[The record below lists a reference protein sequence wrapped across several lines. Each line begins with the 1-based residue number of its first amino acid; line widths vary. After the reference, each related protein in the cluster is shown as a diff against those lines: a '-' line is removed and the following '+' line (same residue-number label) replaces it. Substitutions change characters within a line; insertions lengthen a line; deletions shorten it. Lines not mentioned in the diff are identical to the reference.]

1 MSIAT
6 EITRLQNAKASIK
19 TSIENKGVE
28 VPSATTL
35 DEYSELID
43 SIPTGGGDIDW
54 SAIGFDGMPQAIQD
68 GYDYAIEIM
77 ENWDPEA
84 TLQSKFLRD
93 YNLMFMP
100 PVDITKQSD
109 LSDMF
114 QYCTN
119 LMEIAEL
126 DYSQANYL
134 SYIFDGCSKLTII
147 SNFNTRGR
155 IDYAFHS
162 CTKLE
167 TISGNI
173 NTSDLERAFSGCSN
187 LKNIP
192 VIYTRNLGSDS
203 FRSAF
208 LNCTSLTDASLDN
221 ILQTCIN
228 ATSYKGTKTLAQ
240 LGITNTTIYPA
251 SRIQALQHY
260 QDFLDAGWTIG
271 Y

>member
-1 MSIAT
+1 MDIFSY
-6 EITRLQNAKASIK
+6 LLGKQQGGS
-19 TSIENKGVE
+19 S
-28 VPSATTL
+28 
-35 DEYSELID
+35 
-43 SIPTGGGDIDW
+43 GGGDIDW

-84 TLQSKFLRD
+84 TLDSKFSRD

-100 PVDITKQSD
+100 LVDITKQSV

-114 QYCTN
+114 EYCSN

-134 SYIFDGCSKLTII
+134 DYIFDGCSKLTII

-155 IDYAFHS
+155 LQYAFQD
-162 CTKLE
+162 CKKLE

-173 NTSDLERAFSGCSN
+173 NTNNLQWAFSGCSN

-192 VIYTRNLGSDS
+192 VIYTRNLDSNS
-203 FRSAF
+203 FRNTFS
-208 LNCTSLTDASLDN
+208 NCTSLTDTSLDN

-228 ATSYKGTKTLAQ
+228 ATSYTGTKTLAQ
-240 LGITNTTIYPA
+240 LGITNTTIYPT
-251 SRIQALQHY
+251 SRIEALPHY

>member
-1 MSIAT
+1 MDIFSY
-6 EITRLQNAKASIK
+6 LLGKQQGGS
-19 TSIENKGVE
+19 S
-28 VPSATTL
+28 
-35 DEYSELID
+35 
-43 SIPTGGGDIDW
+43 GGGDIDW

-93 YNLMFMP
+93 DDLLFMP
-100 PVDITKQSD
+100 PVDITKQSI
-109 LSDMF
+109 LNNMF
-114 QYCTN
+114 QYCSS

-126 DYSQANYL
+126 DYSQASYL
-134 SYIFDGCSKLTII
+134 DYIFDGCSNLTII

-155 IDYAFHS
+155 LQYAFQG

-173 NTSDLERAFSGCSN
+173 NTSNLQWAFGECSN

-192 VIYTRNLGSDS
+192 VIYTRNLGSNA

-208 LNCTSLTDASLDN
+208 SNCTSLTDASLDN

-228 ATSYKGTKTLAQ
+228 ATSYTGTKTLAQ
-240 LGITNTTIYPA
+240 LGITNTTIYPT
-251 SRIQALQHY
+251 SRIQALPHY
-260 QDFLDAGWTIG
+260 QDFLNAGWTIG